1 MQKEFFKSL
10 ETVNK
15 SALESV
21 RRFAQ
26 LQGKMLERFNARQ
39 IEMLTDY
46 LNVGVRQMEMLSEV
60 KDVQQAVAAQS
71 KLAAAAG
78 ETFVAHA
85 KKNAEMLDAA
95 KAELTAWFEEGVKQ
109 VVDNPLLKQ
118 AAVTAKKAA

>member
-1 MQKEFFKSL
+1 MQKEFFKGL
-10 ETVNK
+10 ESVNK

-21 RRFAQ
+21 RRLTQ

-39 IEMLTDY
+39 MEMLTDY
-46 LNVGVRQMEMLSEV
+46 LNVGVQQIEMLSEI

-71 KLAAAAG
+71 KLAATAG

-95 KAELTAWFEEGVKQ
+95 KADLSAWFEEGMKQ

-118 AAVTAKKAA
+118 AAATPKKAA